1 MRRVNR
7 VDKDQPGVDAVALPF
22 SQLLGSTGDVMG
34 TKTKLAAAMIA
45 TVAMSSAAVAG
56 EPGQW
61 VFRMG
66 AHDVAPKSG
75 NHEVV
80 NVDAGKTLT
89 FNLTRM
95 FGDHWGLEL
104 LAALP
109 FEHDINLNS
118 GGKVADVKQL
128 PPTLSLQYHFARE
141 ARVRPYVGAGLN
153 ATIFFSEHTT
163 GALAG
168 TRLELDTSFGAA
180 AQAGIDVDIGN
191 AWFLNADARW
201 VDIDTDAAL
210 DGASLGTVQIDPLA
224 IGLTIGRRF

>member
-1 MRRVNR
+1 MRTRRVS
-7 VDKDQPGVDAVALPF
+7 AL
-22 SQLLGSTGDVMG
+22 
-34 TKTKLAAAMIA
+34 
-45 TVAMSSAAVAG
+45 TVAIAMSMAAVAG

-80 NVDAGKTLT
+80 NVDAGRTLT

-95 FGDHWGLEL
+95 LDEHWGVEL

-109 FEHDINLNS
+109 FEHDIN
-118 GGKVADVKQL
+118 
-128 PPTLSLQYHFARE
+128 
-141 ARVRPYVGAGLN
+141 LN

-168 TRLELDTSFGAA
+168 TRLKLDTSFGAA
-180 AQAGIDVDIGN
+180 AQAGIDVDL
-191 AWFLNADARW
+191 ASTWFLNADARW

-210 DGASLGTVQIDPLA
+210 DGASPGTVQIDPLA